1 MLEDAEWEDDIGDDG
16 GFHRELQVQGQ
27 HSSYQCYPYQCTHI
41 SSALESQRV
50 YRPRLLVH
58 GESGMGQGF
67 IGAAA
72 LHHLEGVHVQS
83 LDLGTLFSDSTRV
96 RSRIL

>member
-1 MLEDAEWEDDIGDDG
+1 ME
-16 GFHRELQVQGQ
+16 
-27 HSSYQCYPYQCTHI
+27 T
-41 SSALESQRV
+41 QRV

-58 GESGMGQGF
+58 GAAGMGQAF

-96 RSRIL
+96 GHLALPSLVVPPTDSVTSSLR